1 MDQREEIKE
10 KIDLVELI
18 GQYIELKKAG
28 RNFKANCPFHK
39 EKTPSFVVSPERQI
53 FKCFGCAAGG
63 DHFAFLMRMENMDF
77 VEALQE
83 LAKRAG
89 VKLKNF
95 RLGDD
100 EKKKQELYEINHL
113 ASEFFH
119 FLLLNHPVG
128 KTALNY
134 LLSRGLKKETM
145 VEFKVGFAP
154 DSFQSLQQF
163 LVGKK
168 KYKPEDLEKAGL
180 ISQGSRGFFDRF
192 RNRVMFPFFDH
203 RGNITGFSGRVLPGT
218 EDHAKY
224 VNTPETLVFHKS
236 NLLYGLFQAKEE
248 IRQKETAV
256 LVEGQMDVLSSHQ
269 AEVKNVVASGGTAL
283 AESQIRL
290 LKRFTN
296 KFIFALDQDLA
307 GDRAARRGIE
317 LADAQEVEIE
327 AIEIKGGKDPD
338 EIASQ
343 SAKKWQQMVKRAVG
357 VYDFLIDSAFNRF
370 GDQGAAGKRKI
381 GQEIAPVLAKINNQ
395 IVFSHYVSLLAQK
408 LGVEAESIVEEI
420 EKVKPGGDTD
430 LLEKKE
436 TPPVEVEKLRR
447 QLLEEYLLALALQA
461 QQYDWLKK
469 RKLKSLVKT
478 ASLKRILDILVKY
491 LKKVKKFSSTKLAKK
506 LPAELLET
514 FNQLYLINL
523 GDLFEDEEKAEKQF
537 EKAFSELVR
546 VDLREK
552 LDTIGHA
559 IDQLEAKKDKTKTE
573 KQKLE
578 KLVKEFA
585 SLSQQQVE

>member
-18 GQYIELKKAG
+18 GQYVKLKKAG

-53 FKCFGCAAGG
+53 FKCFGCSAGG

-89 VKLKNF
+89 VKLKNY
-95 RLGDD
+95 RLGDEE
-100 EKKKQELYEINHL
+100 EKKQRLYQINHL

-119 FLLLNHPVG
+119 FLLLNHSVG
-128 KTALNY
+128 KRALDY
-134 LLSRGLKKETM
+134 LISRGLKKETM

-203 RGNITGFSGRVLPGT
+203 RGNMTGFSGRVLPET
-218 EDHAKY
+218 KDQAKY
-224 VNTPETLVFHKS
+224 VNTPETPVFHKS

-248 IRQKETAV
+248 IRQKEAAV
-256 LVEGQMDVLSSHQ
+256 LVEGQMDALSSYQ
-269 AEVKNVVASGGTAL
+269 VGVKHVVATGGTAL
-283 AESQIRL
+283 AESQVRL
-290 LKRFTN
+290 LKRFTT

-317 LADAQEVEIE
+317 LADAQDVEIK

-370 GDQGAAGKRKI
+370 GDQGAEGKRKI
-381 GQEIAPVLAKINNQ
+381 GQELSPVLAKINNQ
-395 IVFSHYVSLLAQK
+395 IVFGHYVNLLAQR
-408 LGVEAESIVEEI
+408 LGVEVESIIEEVEKI
-420 EKVKPGGDTD
+420 
-430 LLEKKE
+430 KKGVDSLKKRE
-436 TPPVEVEKLRR
+436 TLSVEVEKPRR

-478 ASLKRILDILVKY
+478 TSLKRILGILVKY
-491 LKKVKKFSSTKLAKK
+491 LKEVKKFSSVKLAKR

-514 FNQLYLINL
+514 FNQLYLVNL
-523 GDLFEDEEKAEKQF
+523 GDLSEDEEKVATQF
-537 EKAFSELVR
+537 TKALLELAR

-552 LDTIGHA
+552 LDTIGHT
-559 IDQLEAKKDKTKTE
+559 INQLEAKKDKAKAE